1 MISKTLLRKLPAN
14 KKYLVYDSI
23 YNYILTK
30 YKDNAYHINV
40 VGYRDTMYIYEK
52 DLENLLIDAIQHN
65 NEELEW
71 HLKNE
76 YVYNGYTNQYKVLAG
91 IGFISVQQDFYS
103 FYDLS
108 FFGEY
113 KSEQTEAELNKF
125 KKIFNKE
132 RRKKYKDDKNKY

>member
-23 YNYILTK
+23 YNYVLTK
-30 YKDNAYHINV
+30 YKDNTYNINV
-40 VGYRDTMYIYEK
+40 VGYRETIYIFEK
-52 DLENLLIDAIQHN
+52 DLENLLIDARQYN
-65 NEELEW
+65 NEDLEW
-71 HLKNE
+71 HLENE
-76 YVYNGYTNQYKVLAG
+76 YVYNGYTNKYSAVTG
-91 IGFISVQQDFYS
+91 VGFIYLHQDFYG

-113 KSEQTEAELNKF
+113 KNEQTEIELNKF

-132 RRKKYKDDKNKY
+132 RRKKYKNGKK

>member
-1 MISKTLLRKLPAN
+1 MISKTLLRKLPVN

-30 YKDNAYHINV
+30 YEGNNYHINV
-40 VGYRDTMYIYEK
+40 IGYRDTMYIYEK
-52 DLENLLIDAIQHN
+52 DLENLLIDARQHN
-65 NEELEW
+65 SEDLEW
-71 HLKNE
+71 HLENE
-76 YVYNGYTNQYKVLAG
+76 YVYNGYTNKYKAVSG
-91 IGFISVQQDFYS
+91 VGFINIHQDFYS

-113 KSEQTEAELNKF
+113 KNAETEIELNKF

-132 RRKKYKDDKNKY
+132 RRKKYKDSKNQ